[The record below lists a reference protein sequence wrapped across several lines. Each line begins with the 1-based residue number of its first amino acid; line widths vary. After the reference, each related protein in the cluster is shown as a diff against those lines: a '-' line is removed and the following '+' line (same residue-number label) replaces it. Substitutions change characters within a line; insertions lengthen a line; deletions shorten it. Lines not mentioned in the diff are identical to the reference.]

1 MFNITEEL
9 KRLPLDPGV
18 YLMKNENGQI
28 IYVGKAIHLKNRVS
42 QYFQQSRNHSMKV
55 KKMVENISSFE
66 YIVTKSELEALILES
81 NLIKKHSPRYN
92 IRLKDDKNYPYIK
105 VNVNASF
112 PKVTVVRK
120 IKKDGAKYFGPYTD
134 TAAMWELI
142 EIIKKTWKLRTCRRN
157 LPRDIGKERPCLNY
171 HIGKCAAPCAGYISE
186 EKYNKMVDEVIIFLS
201 GKYSE
206 VITVLQ
212 KEMDLCAQEL
222 NFEKAALLRDQ
233 MNSIKRIEHKQSVL
247 HSSMEDQDIIA
258 YARSENDTL
267 VQVYF
272 VRIGKL
278 VGREHFLLEDTGDV
292 ETEKIIYDFLLQ
304 FYADA
309 AFIPKEILLQT
320 GIHDVQVMEQWLS
333 MKRDSKVS
341 LKIPQKGTK
350 HNLLELAKNNAQLS
364 LSQFGEQIKKEE
376 LRTKGAL
383 REIAQV
389 IGLEKNIVR
398 IEAYDISNTQGIQSV
413 GSMVVFEGG
422 KPKRSDYRKFKI
434 QTVVGPDDYASMQE
448 VLERR
453 LQRLQEDNEAS
464 FSKTPDLI
472 LVDGG
477 KGQVSIAQK
486 VVDDLGLDIPICGM
500 IKDDRHRTRG
510 LLFQNREVALSVGTE
525 GFNLVARIQDEAH
538 RFAIEYHRKLLGR
551 EQIRSIIDDIPG
563 VGKQRKKIL
572 IQHFGSVGRLKK
584 APLEEIEK
592 LEGIPKNVAENIF
605 KFFNPN
611 EPV

>member
-134 TAAMWELI
+134 MAAMWELI